1 MFKTISE
8 VAMKYIKFI
17 FISLFTFLLISC
29 GDSSNEIEFVQ
40 IFSDNNTHNEADL
53 KALGIKKGKKYKVEG
68 LDKANAAIF
77 AFYKKPGEK
86 EAIEYEIRFY
96 DNHDDAVTAGVPMAK
111 ERVGPE
117 AKLKK
122 EYATWD
128 EGLKDARQCGGA
140 GGGMSA
146 GGSQAGGAGD
156 HAVGS
161 CSSPKYNEYFV
172 FNNLVILC
180 QGENAIES
188 RSNCIDVI
196 EILKIKEN

>member
-1 MFKTISE
+1 
-8 VAMKYIKFI
+8 MKYIKFI
-17 FISLFTFLLISC
+17 FISLFAFLLISC

-111 ERVGPE
+111 ERG
-117 AKLKK
+117 
-122 EYATWD
+122 
-128 EGLKDARQCGGA
+128 
-140 GGGMSA
+140 
-146 GGSQAGGAGD
+146 
-156 HAVGS
+156 
-161 CSSPKYNEYFV
+161 
-172 FNNLVILC
+172 
-180 QGENAIES
+180 
-188 RSNCIDVI
+188 
-196 EILKIKEN
+196 IKRC